1 MQVKCDDQEVI
12 KMAKSGANPE
22 AMDKMIQTLMKF
34 IEVQDSVV
42 ETLNSN
48 YQDVGDEWDDKK
60 YEELGDVISQA
71 TTAIKGSYTTLSS
84 SITKIQLLKSIMEDY
99 LSQHMS

>member
-1 MQVKCDDQEVI
+1 
-12 KMAKSGANPE
+12 MAKSGANPE
-22 AMDKMIQTLMKF
+22 AMDKMIQTLTKF
-34 IEVQDSVV
+34 IEVQNSVV

-48 YQDVGDEWDDKK
+48 YQEVGDEWDDKK
-60 YEELGDVISQA
+60 YEELGEVINQA
-71 TTAIKGSYTTLSS
+71 SAAIKGSYATLST

>member
-1 MQVKCDDQEVI
+1 
-12 KMAKSGANPE
+12 MAKNGANPE
-22 AMDKMIQTLMKF
+22 AMDKMIQTLTKF
-34 IEVQDSVV
+34 IEVQNSVV

-48 YQDVGDEWDDKK
+48 YQEVGDEWDDKK
-60 YEELGDVISQA
+60 YEELGEVINQA
-71 TTAIKGSYTTLSS
+71 SAAIKGSYATLST

>member
-1 MQVKCDDQEVI
+1 
-12 KMAKSGANPE
+12 MAKSGANPE
-22 AMDKMIQTLMKF
+22 AMDKMVQTLTKF

-71 TTAIKGSYTTLSS
+71 TAAIKGSYATLST

>member
-1 MQVKCDDQEVI
+1 
-12 KMAKSGANPE
+12 MAKSGANPE
-22 AMDKMIQTLMKF
+22 AMDKMVQTLTKF

-60 YEELGDVISQA
+60 YEELGDVINQA
-71 TTAIKGSYTTLSS
+71 TAAIKGSYATLST

>member
-1 MQVKCDDQEVI
+1 
-12 KMAKSGANPE
+12 MAKSGANPE
-22 AMDKMIQTLMKF
+22 AMDKMIQTLTKF
-34 IEVQDSVV
+34 IEVQNSVV

-48 YQDVGDEWDDKK
+48 YQEVGDEWDDKK
-60 YEELGDVISQA
+60 YEELGEVINRASA
-71 TTAIKGSYTTLSS
+71 AIKGSYATLST

>member
-1 MQVKCDDQEVI
+1 
-12 KMAKSGANPE
+12 MAKSGANPE
-22 AMDKMIQTLMKF
+22 AMDKMIQTLTKF

-42 ETLNSN
+42 ETLQSN

-60 YEELGDVISQA
+60 YEELGDVIGQA
-71 TTAIKGSYTTLSS
+71 TTAIKGSYATLSS

>member
-1 MQVKCDDQEVI
+1 
-12 KMAKSGANPE
+12 MAKSGANPE
-22 AMDKMIQTLMKF
+22 AMDKMVQTLTKF

-48 YQDVGDEWDDKK
+48 YQDVDDEWDDKK
-60 YEELGDVISQA
+60 YEELGDVINQA
-71 TTAIKGSYTTLSS
+71 TAAIKGSYATLST